1 VYRDWRGPFYPEK
14 LPQREWLR
22 YYAERFD
29 TVEIN
34 NTFYRLPSESAV
46 AGWVEQTPRDF
57 CFAVKASRYITH
69 VKRLKEPEKYVERF
83 CDTIRPL
90 TEARRLSVILWQLPP
105 TFKRDDERLAAAL
118 KAIDERAP
126 GRHAVEFRHPT
137 WFTGDVYDLL
147 REYNAAL
154 VIPDSPEY
162 PFAERK
168 LTADWTYV
176 RLHRSGR
183 GASRGKYGKREL
195 ETWKRRLAA
204 WRANAEAL
212 VYFNNDWEGF
222 AVDNAR
228 ALRAGLS

>member
-1 VYRDWRGPFYPEK
+1 
-14 LPQREWLR
+14 
-22 YYAERFD
+22 
-29 TVEIN
+29 
-34 NTFYRLPSESAV
+34 
-46 AGWVEQTPRDF
+46 
-57 CFAVKASRYITH
+57 
-69 VKRLKEPEKYVERF
+69 VERF
-83 CDTIRPL
+83 LAGIEPL
-90 TEARRLSVILWQLPP
+90 ANARKLEAILWQLPP
-105 TFKRDDERLAAAL
+105 SFKRDDERLDAAL
-118 KAIDERAP
+118 VAIRERAP

-137 WFTGDVYDLL
+137 WFAGDVYALL
-147 REYNAAL
+147 GEHNAAL

-195 ETWKRRLAA
+195 ATWKRRIAA
-204 WRANAEAL
+204 WRAHAEAL

-228 ALRAGLS
+228 ALRDGLSR